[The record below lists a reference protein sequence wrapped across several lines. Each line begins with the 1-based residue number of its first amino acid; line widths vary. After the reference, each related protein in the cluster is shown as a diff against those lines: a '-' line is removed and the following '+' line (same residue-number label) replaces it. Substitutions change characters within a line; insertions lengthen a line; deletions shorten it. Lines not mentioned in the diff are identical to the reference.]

1 MARSCNLALFI
12 IVFSQ
17 WAWQAQA
24 SSASKTDYYSIIGS
38 TLSELRSQMQQKGPN
53 GFWAFTRYN
62 ISYDYKTRQSNN
74 GCLLSGSNID
84 IETTITMPKWK
95 NILAAPI
102 AMQQDWKIFYD
113 ATWLHEQGH
122 KAIGQ
127 SMHSRLGRE
136 FNQARR
142 QKNCADFTGVLANIY
157 SLADIEAN
165 SKNVEYD
172 ARTNYG
178 VNEGVVLGS
187 AARTSSDQTASQ
199 QDSSFSKRS
208 AIAWYW
214 WFIVVIGLLL
224 FLER

>member
-1 MARSCNLALFI
+1 MARSCNIALFV

-24 SSASKTDYYSIIGS
+24 SSTSKIEYYSITGD
-38 TLSELRSQMQQKGPN
+38 TLPELRSQMQQKGPN

-74 GCLLSGSNID
+74 GCLLSASNID
-84 IETTITMPKWK
+84 IETIITMPKWE

-102 AMQQDWKIFYD
+102 EMQQDWKTFYD

-142 QKNCADFTGVLANIY
+142 QNNCADFTGVLANIY
-157 SLADIEAN
+157 NLADIEAD

-172 ARTNYG
+172 ARTNHG
-178 VNEGVVLGS
+178 VNEGAVLGS
-187 AARTSSDQTASQ
+187 VARTSSGQIPPQ
-199 QDSSFSKRS
+199 QDSSPSKRS

-214 WFIVVIGLLL
+214 WFIGAIGLLL
-224 FLER
+224 FLKR